1 MLIIIYLTVNI
12 MDFKYTK
19 SQLDIL
25 NTLSSTLKGFDD
37 NYWLKCDNDGSFPEK
52 FFQSMAKGGWLG
64 ISLPEKFGGSNLG
77 ITEAALIMMS
87 IAKKGGM
94 TAASSIHMN
103 IFGPSSLVK
112 YGDEK
117 QKQEWLPKII
127 SGQTK
132 MCFAVTEPDSG
143 LDTSRLKT
151 TAKRTGDYFTINGR
165 KIWTSTAQV
174 AKKIMI
180 LARTSPRKD
189 KNSTDGLSLFY
200 TDFNHDKIETKII
213 SKMGRKA
220 VDSNMLFIDDLKIP
234 ANHLLGEEG
243 KGFKYILD
251 SLNPERILVAA
262 EAIGMAESA
271 LDRAVSYA
279 KEREVF
285 NAPIGKNQSIQ
296 HPLAAGWAQL
306 EATKLMMLKAASLYD
321 SKLPCGS
328 EANAAKY
335 LAAEVGMEICK
346 HAIATH
352 GGMGYAKEYHVER
365 LFREMMIP
373 YLAPISQQL
382 ILCYLAERTLG
393 LPKSY

>member
-127 SGQTK
+127 SGQT
-132 MCFAVTEPDSG
+132 
-143 LDTSRLKT
+143 
-151 TAKRTGDYFTINGR
+151 
-165 KIWTSTAQV
+165 
-174 AKKIMI
+174 
-180 LARTSPRKD
+180 
-189 KNSTDGLSLFY
+189 
-200 TDFNHDKIETKII
+200 
-213 SKMGRKA
+213 
-220 VDSNMLFIDDLKIP
+220 
-234 ANHLLGEEG
+234 
-243 KGFKYILD
+243 
-251 SLNPERILVAA
+251 
-262 EAIGMAESA
+262 
-271 LDRAVSYA
+271 
-279 KEREVF
+279 
-285 NAPIGKNQSIQ
+285 
-296 HPLAAGWAQL
+296 
-306 EATKLMMLKAASLYD
+306 
-321 SKLPCGS
+321 
-328 EANAAKY
+328 
-335 LAAEVGMEICK
+335 
-346 HAIATH
+346 
-352 GGMGYAKEYHVER
+352 
-365 LFREMMIP
+365 
-373 YLAPISQQL
+373 
-382 ILCYLAERTLG
+382 
-393 LPKSY
+393 